1 VSTTPEW
8 TFDRARLKE
17 SLDEWRATDP
27 STQHKSYVN
36 EFLMD
41 LLTEG
46 PHEVGEPD
54 AETGIFTGIA
64 GNVVGSMIVIAYV
77 VDFDRHRISV
87 TGIRLVG

>member
-1 VSTTPEW
+1 MSTTPEW
-8 TFDRARLKE
+8 TFDRARLRR

-46 PHEVGEPD
+46 PNEVGEPD

-77 VDFDRHRISV
+77 VDFDHHRISV
-87 TGIRLVG
+87 TGIRSGG